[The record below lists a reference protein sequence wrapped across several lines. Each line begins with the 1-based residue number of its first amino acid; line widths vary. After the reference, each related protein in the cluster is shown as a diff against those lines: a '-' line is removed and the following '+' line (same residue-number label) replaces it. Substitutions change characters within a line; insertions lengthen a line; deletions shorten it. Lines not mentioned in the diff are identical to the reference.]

1 MGVYEGS
8 PLHSLKM
15 NTSEMEVSVQYR
27 NASGFE
33 DVFHLPLKNLKKMGK
48 MYNHG
53 SISIFYQISFINQML
68 QEITIF
74 HFAWNWIKMA
84 T

>member
-15 NTSEMEVSVQYR
+15 NTSEMEVSVHYR
-27 NASGFE
+27 NAEGKE
-33 DVFHLPLKNLKKMGK
+33 DVYHLPLKNLKKMGK

-53 SISIFYQISFINQML
+53 SISILSNFLFIQVL

-74 HFAWNWIKMA
+74 HFAWNWMKMA
-84 T
+84 M

>member
-15 NTSEMEVSVQYR
+15 NTSEMEVSVHYR
-27 NASGFE
+27 NEEGKE
-33 DVFHLPLKNLKKMGK
+33 DVYHLPLKNLKKMGK

-53 SISIFYQISFINQML
+53 ITYRVIIDNL
-68 QEITIF
+68 HQELTCYRLVLGLLRF
-74 HFAWNWIKMA
+74 SNALM
-84 T
+84 